1 MVYKTF
7 KASLLFLVLI
17 LWSCQSKT
25 SKYYDNLDIKDNS
38 GQELIVKRDRF
49 SEINTEYE
57 IFSLASWNI
66 RDLGRTKNSG
76 EIALIAGVIKDFDIV
91 LIQEIVGK
99 DPAGIQAV
107 AKIIDELN
115 RLGSKWDYYVSNPTK
130 SPSAKMSE
138 RYGFLWK
145 TSKISVKGKPYL
157 DSELE
162 DLCYREPYIGNFT
175 LKNQSKIITLVN
187 YHSRKHDDSPEE
199 EIVHL
204 KNYKERL
211 KSESIIIAGDFN
223 LDEQQPVWDN
233 FYSRGFVNALENT
246 PTTLKTKC
254 KSGNYL
260 NHSIDNIYYTVNIKV
275 IESGSLD
282 FVKTCDNL
290 KEARK
295 LSDHLPV
302 FIKFQ

>member
-1 MVYKTF
+1 M
-7 KASLLFLVLI
+7 SI
-17 LWSCQSKT
+17 KT

-38 GQELIVKRDRF
+38 GQELIVKRGRF

-66 RDLGRTKNSG
+66 RDLGRTKNSE
-76 EIALIAGVIKDFDIV
+76 EIALIAEVIRDFDIV

-115 RLGSKWDYYVSNPTK
+115 RLGSKWDYSVINPTK

-145 TSKISVKGKPYL
+145 TSKVSVKGKPYL

-162 DLCYREPYIGNFT
+162 NLCYREPYTGNFI
-175 LKNQSKIITLVN
+175 LKGQNKNITLVN
-187 YHSRKHDDSPEE
+187 YHSRKHEDSPEE

-211 KSESIIIAGDFN
+211 ESDSVIIAGDFN
-223 LDEQQPVWDN
+223 LDEQQPVWN
-233 FYSRGFVNALENT
+233 NLYAKGFVNALENT
-246 PTTLKTKC
+246 PKTLKTKC
-254 KSGNYL
+254 K
-260 NHSIDNIYYTVNIKV
+260 
-275 IESGSLD
+275 
-282 FVKTCDNL
+282 
-290 KEARK
+290 
-295 LSDHLPV
+295 
-302 FIKFQ
+302 